1 MSLCG
6 RCAPAEHFIPNG
18 QGDFPQIGFG
28 IMIIKSETHTPG
40 KDQPATGG
48 EGLTDMLEPEQIRR
62 VIPEALGSLDLP
74 GLNVERG
81 QVRDNYE
88 LTDGRRVLV
97 STDRFSVYNQHVG
110 LVPYKGQVLNQL
122 TSWWF
127 EQTADIVPNHV
138 IDVPDPN
145 VTIALKA
152 NPLPIA
158 VVVRGFISG
167 VTPTSLWQQYQEG
180 QRTIYGITFPAGLR
194 KNQEL
199 PTSIVTATAKTFGR
213 VHEHPLT
220 QEEVIAAGVSPAL
233 WERIQSVALK
243 LFQRGRQLCILAD
256 LILVDSKY
264 EFGLDLNGD
273 LVLIDEL
280 HTPDSSRFWRS
291 DTYDE
296 CFETG
301 EEPENFD
308 REFVRLWYQAQ
319 GYQPNDV
326 LPPLSDDMIVSISQR
341 YQRVYELLT
350 GTPFQPASYPAHR
363 RIMVALRYTRVLS

>member
-1 MSLCG
+1 
-6 RCAPAEHFIPNG
+6 
-18 QGDFPQIGFG
+18 
-28 IMIIKSETHTPG
+28 
-40 KDQPATGG
+40 
-48 EGLTDMLEPEQIRR
+48 MLEPEEIRQ
-62 VIPEALGSLDLP
+62 VIPDALESLTLP
-74 GLNVERG
+74 GLKVERG

-88 LTDGRRVLV
+88 LADGRRVLV
-97 STDRFSVYNQHVG
+97 ATDRFTVFNQQVG

-122 TSWWF
+122 TNWWF

-167 VTPTSLWQQYQEG
+167 VTPTSLWQQYEEG
-180 QRTIYGITFPAGLR
+180 QRTIYGITFPDGLR

-199 PTSIVTATAKTFGR
+199 PTPIVTATAKTFGR
-213 VHEHPLT
+213 AHEHPLT
-220 QEEVIAAGVSPAL
+220 REEILAAGISSAL
-233 WERIQSVALK
+233 WDRIQAVALR

-296 CFETG
+296 RFEAG
-301 EEPENFD
+301 EEPEHFD

-319 GYQPNDV
+319 GYGVSDV
-326 LPPLSDDMIVSISQR
+326 LPPLPHDMIISISQR

-350 GTPFQPASYPAHR
+350 GTEFQPASYPAHK
-363 RIMVALRYTRVLS
+363 RITIALHYARVLG

>member
-1 MSLCG
+1 
-6 RCAPAEHFIPNG
+6 
-18 QGDFPQIGFG
+18 
-28 IMIIKSETHTPG
+28 
-40 KDQPATGG
+40 
-48 EGLTDMLEPEQIRR
+48 MLEPEQIRR

-74 GLNVERG
+74 GLSVERG

-180 QRTIYGITFPAGLR
+180 QRIIYGITFPDGLR

-199 PTSIVTATAKTFGR
+199 PTPIVTATAKTFGR

-326 LPPLSDDMIVSISQR
+326 LPPLSDDMIVTISQR

>member
-1 MSLCG
+1 
-6 RCAPAEHFIPNG
+6 
-18 QGDFPQIGFG
+18 
-28 IMIIKSETHTPG
+28 
-40 KDQPATGG
+40 
-48 EGLTDMLEPEQIRR
+48 MLEAEQIRQ
-62 VIPEALGSLDLP
+62 VIPEALASLDLP
-74 GLNVERG
+74 GLTVERG

-88 LTDGRRVLV
+88 LSDGRRVLV
-97 STDRFSVYNQHVG
+97 ATDRFSVFNQQVG

-122 TSWWF
+122 TNWWF
-127 EQTADIVPNHV
+127 EHTADIVPNHV

-167 VTPTSLWQQYQEG
+167 VTPTSLWQQYEEG
-180 QRTIYGITFPAGLR
+180 QRTIYGITFPDGLR

-199 PTSIVTATAKTFGR
+199 PTPIITATAKSFGR
-213 VHEHPLT
+213 AHERPLT
-220 QEEVIAAGVSPAL
+220 QAEVIAAGVSPAL
-233 WERIQSVALK
+233 WERIQTVALR
-243 LFQRGRQLCILAD
+243 LFRRGRQLCILSD

-296 CFETG
+296 RFEAG
-301 EEPENFD
+301 EEPEYFD

-319 GYQPNDV
+319 GYEADDV
-326 LPPLSDDMIVSISQR
+326 LPPLSDDMIVSVSQR
-341 YQRVYELLT
+341 YQAVYEMLT
-350 GTPFQPASYPAHR
+350 GTSFQPASYPAHR
-363 RIMVALRYTRVLS
+363 RIAVALHYARVL